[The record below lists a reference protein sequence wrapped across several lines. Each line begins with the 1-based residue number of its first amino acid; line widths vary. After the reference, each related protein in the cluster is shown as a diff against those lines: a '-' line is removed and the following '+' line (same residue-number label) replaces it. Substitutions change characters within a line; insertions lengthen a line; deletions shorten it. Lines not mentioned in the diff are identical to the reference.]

1 MALILSFV
9 FLLVGGIK
17 KCKWCFYVWK
27 LALIVAQYAHRCY
40 TCAFYSAVPINID
53 FVIHRNGEWIMLML
67 GESIF
72 SLLIVDV
79 VHEGRD
85 FFTAFYFCLLTVIFL
100 QILHFQSQPHNA
112 DMHAMRRSKNAGILW
127 NMLQHVYSLA
137 LVVLG
142 AAFTFFLLFSEEEGR
157 RRLGERSLA
166 VSNALES
173 DVQAA
178 AHLFGGTL
186 AVIFFSLDVMTL
198 LHLGK
203 EQCQKRL
210 KGRKNF
216 KGMAV
221 VAIRI
226 GLIVF
231 TATLSQ
237 WLTEPT
243 DLAVVGLFCVLAQLS
258 MRKFG
263 SMYLSHKQ
271 IRAVAGPGGE
281 KQVVIASD
289 DETGDAQWP
298 NVTHARAE
306 EGEDAQA

>member
-1 MALILSFV
+1 
-9 FLLVGGIK
+9 
-17 KCKWCFYVWK
+17 
-27 LALIVAQYAHRCY
+27 
-40 TCAFYSAVPINID
+40 
-53 FVIHRNGEWIMLML
+53 
-67 GESIF
+67 
-72 SLLIVDV
+72 
-79 VHEGRD
+79 
-85 FFTAFYFCLLTVIFL
+85 
-100 QILHFQSQPHNA
+100 
-112 DMHAMRRSKNAGILW
+112 MRRSKNAGILW

-142 AAFTFFLLFSEEEGR
+142 AAFTFFLLFSEDEGR

-166 VSNALES
+166 SSNASEP

-186 AVIFFSLDVMTL
+186 AVIFFSLDGMTL

-203 EQCQKRL
+203 EESQKRCAF

-216 KGMAV
+216 NGMAV
-221 VAIRI
+221 IAIRI

-237 WLTEPT
+237 WLTKPT
-243 DLAVVGLFCVLAQLS
+243 DLAVIGLFCVLAQLS

-271 IRAVAGPGGE
+271 IRAVKGPVGE

-306 EGEDAQA
+306 EGEDAQT